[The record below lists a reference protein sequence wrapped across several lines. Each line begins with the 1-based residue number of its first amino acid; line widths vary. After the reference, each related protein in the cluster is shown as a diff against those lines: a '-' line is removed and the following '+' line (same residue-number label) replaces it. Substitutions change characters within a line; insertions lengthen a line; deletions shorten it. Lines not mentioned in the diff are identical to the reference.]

1 MDYESA
7 PLDWDFDLQMFAD
20 EGEDAGEDGGQGE
33 SGDGGTGD
41 GSEGADDT
49 PNYEEMYKDLN
60 TKLGDIQKQ
69 SDDNRVRYDQS
80 QSELGPLRKDA
91 SLVKELLGVRKYMD
105 GNANAKADLDKY
117 LKENMPKWQSGL
129 HGEQAQN
136 VPTQLLERITKM
148 EERIDSN
155 GSSMLDRERDA
166 FREKNPNV
174 DDSQMKTI
182 EDLVWEHNFK
192 SHAEGLL
199 WLNRDKIRDDGAKDA
214 TKRIAE
220 RKKAGVIDS
229 KGARSKTGKK
239 HDLKTEEG
247 QMAAALEVTA
257 DMPDE

>member
-148 EERIDSN
+148 EERIDYN
-155 GSSMLDRERDA
+155 GSSILDRERDA
-166 FREKNPNV
+166 FRENNPNV
-174 DDSQMKTI
+174 DDYQMKTI
-182 EDLVWEHNFK
+182 
-192 SHAEGLL
+192 
-199 WLNRDKIRDDGAKDA
+199 DD
-214 TKRIAE
+214 
-220 RKKAGVIDS
+220 
-229 KGARSKTGKK
+229 
-239 HDLKTEEG
+239 
-247 QMAAALEVTA
+247 
-257 DMPDE
+257 